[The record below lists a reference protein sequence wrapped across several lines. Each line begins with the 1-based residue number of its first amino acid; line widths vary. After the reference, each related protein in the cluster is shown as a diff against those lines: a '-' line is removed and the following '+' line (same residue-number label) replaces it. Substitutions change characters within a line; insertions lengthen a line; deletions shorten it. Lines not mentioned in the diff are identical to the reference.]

1 MLNMKEDEEQ
11 LSCMLRKCRGNSQQ
25 LDAIFKSHTHTEFQ
39 HGQLYSYNQNQ
50 FSVFSASIES
60 ESIPKETMAKRYV
73 MNKIRAEMDR
83 SMDEEISKRF
93 ENQHFNWVQ
102 ADPVYRG

>member
-1 MLNMKEDEEQ
+1 
-11 LSCMLRKCRGNSQQ
+11 MLRKYRENSQE

-39 HGQLYSYNQNQ
+39 HGQLYSYKHNQ
-50 FSVFSASIES
+50 FSVFSASIDS
-60 ESIPKETMAKRYV
+60 ESISREAMAKRYV

-83 SMDEEISKRF
+83 SMDEEMSKRF